1 VFAFCF
7 WNKNEIFNVEICE
20 SFLLFLDQF
29 LDENVVRQIVLLDET
44 TLDKTMLDE
53 NVFRQNYVRRN
64 YVPAF

>member
-1 VFAFCF
+1 MKFLTWKFV
-7 WNKNEIFNVEICE
+7 KV
-20 SFLLFLDQF
+20 FLLFLDQF